1 MSYFT
6 LQMML
11 VRLIHRLSYNHCPV
25 AVLQYLYMLEFQYC
39 RFGCYWK
46 SLNAAEVDLEHEHI
60 PEQRECVNELPQQ
73 GRVLLLLGKDRGLC
87 GEAAWTPEAACGPV
101 CEGVRNPH
109 LFHQCKDVVILQVAK
124 HFVVTPAIQRCF
136 MST

>member
-1 MSYFT
+1 MCSAIFFNEAASPST
-6 LQMML
+6 IQ
-11 VRLIHRLSYNHCPV
+11 NQ
-25 AVLQYLYMLEFQYC
+25 AEDAQYHL
-39 RFGCYWK
+39 
-46 SLNAAEVDLEHEHI
+46 ATAEVDLAQEHI

-73 GRVLLLLGKDRGLC
+73 GRVLLLLGEDRGLC
-87 GEAAWTPEAACGPV
+87 GEATWTPKAACGPV

-124 HFVVTPAIQRCF
+124 HFVVTPAIQRCL